1 MCVCVWNINKRSL
14 ESVGHLSGDFSD
26 AISLQYYYI
35 KELCQ
40 EIHNLASMLEHISM
54 N

>member
-1 MCVCVWNINKRSL
+1 MCVCVCVCVCNINNRSL

-35 KELCQ
+35 KPIGDCVRNY
-40 EIHNLASMLEHISM
+40 II
-54 N
+54 